1 LAAGRFDA
9 DFRKAGTFASEAA
22 KSGKATPRV
31 DLPRM
36 LTFHECVAGENPA
49 PLLLKATI
57 KRITV
62 VPIALQVYGAQP
74 LGCGN
79 ITDCIDK

>member
-1 LAAGRFDA
+1 
-9 DFRKAGTFASEAA
+9 
-22 KSGKATPRV
+22 
-31 DLPRM
+31 M

-57 KRITV
+57 QRITV
-62 VPIALQVYGAQP
+62 APIALQVYGAQP